1 MTVKGGMIDNST
13 STLASNTISL
23 TNVFKLLEDQNYTI
37 NVFLSVFEEENVIEY
52 IKNFS
57 RFNL

>member
-23 TNVFKLLEDQNYTI
+23 TNMFKLLEDQNYTI

>member
-23 TNVFKLLEDQNYTI
+23 TNMFKLLEDQNYTI

-52 IKNFS
+52 IKHFS

>member
-1 MTVKGGMIDNST
+1 MFDQST

-23 TNVFKLLEDQNYTI
+23 TDMFELVENQNYTVD
-37 NVFLSVFEEENVIEY
+37 VFLSVFEEENVIEY
-52 IKNFS
+52 IKIFS